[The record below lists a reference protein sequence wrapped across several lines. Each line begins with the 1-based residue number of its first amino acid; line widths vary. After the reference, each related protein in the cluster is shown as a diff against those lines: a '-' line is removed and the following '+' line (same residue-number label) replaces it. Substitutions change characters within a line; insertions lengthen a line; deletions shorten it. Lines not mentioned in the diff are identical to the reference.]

1 MFCEKC
7 GKELADG
14 SCYCSFCGVKLGGG
28 SGGSEPEFR
37 SFRRRLLIGCL
48 VICCLGLPI
57 GMSLGLPHVW
67 VLSIAGIV
75 VASIKLSRMN
85 KSQ

>member
-1 MFCEKC
+1 MFCDKC
-7 GKELADG
+7 GKELADE
-14 SCYCSFCGVKLGGG
+14 SSYCSFCGVKLGGG
-28 SGGSEPEFR
+28 GRSEPEFR
-37 SFRRRLLIGCL
+37 AYRRRVLIGCM

-67 VLSIAGIV
+67 VVSIAGIV

-85 KSQ
+85 K